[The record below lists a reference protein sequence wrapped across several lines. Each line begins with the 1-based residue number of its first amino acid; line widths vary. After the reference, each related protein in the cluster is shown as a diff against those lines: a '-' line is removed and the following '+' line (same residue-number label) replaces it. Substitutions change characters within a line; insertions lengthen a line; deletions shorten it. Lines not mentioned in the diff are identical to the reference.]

1 MSLEVIPVWKETTPE
16 IEAELV
22 ELWLGHKALADAQ
35 QAAARAKWAVCL
47 ARSEQG
53 AIVGVSTAH
62 PRVVPRLR
70 QPMYHYRNF
79 IAAEFRGEQLA
90 ASFLIKSKDALQAFN
105 LALPEPRCVGIIM
118 ALDGQSPTAR
128 HGEAQWKEGPTFIGY
143 SPKGLQLRAW
153 YFDAVSLFAP
163 MPLKFARS
171 SAR

>member
-16 IEAELV
+16 TEAELV
-22 ELWLGHKALADAQ
+22 EFWLANKALADAQ
-35 QAAARAKWAVCL
+35 QAAARAKWAVCI

-53 AIVGVSTAH
+53 AIIGVSTAH

-79 IAAEFRGEQLA
+79 IAAEFRGEELA
-90 ASFLIKSKDALQAFN
+90 ASFLVRTKEALQAFN
-105 LALPEPRCVGIIM
+105 LALPQPRCLGIIIE
-118 ALDGQSPTAR
+118 LDDHSPAAR
-128 HGEAQWKEGPTFIGY
+128 RSEAQWAEGPTFIGY

-163 MPLKFARS
+163 SLKFAKS
-171 SAR
+171 SAQ